1 MTSVKPQKI
10 SILEVEDLRLV
21 DKDGSMLARLSRNEL
36 GAFGLSIGESATGMP
51 MISLSIAPT
60 GEPVV
65 EIRDRQGHRRAGL
78 LMCHRTGVI
87 DLGLRDENEQVRARL
102 TVTAAGDGL
111 IGVYDPS
118 DAPKAVMK
126 NIHSTSNHPGIIS
139 TYNGEARP
147 LWQTP
152 SKKLDAA
159 AKTKPVPPPVS
170 QVSISFGKPATSP
183 GQPANNLVR
192 NY

>member
-118 DAPKAVMK
+118 DAPKAVLK
-126 NIHSTSNHPGIIS
+126 NIHSSSNHPGIIS
-139 TYNGEARP
+139 TYAGEARP

-152 SKKLDAA
+152 SKKADAA
-159 AKTKPVPPPVS
+159 AKAKPVPPPVS
-170 QVSISFGKPATSP
+170 QVSISFGKPAATP
-183 GQPANNLVR
+183 AQPSSNLVG
-192 NY
+192 NF

>member
-10 SILEVEDLRLV
+10 SVLEVEDLRLV
-21 DKDGSMLARLSRNEL
+21 DKDGSVLARLSRNEV
-36 GAFGLSIGESATGMP
+36 GAFGLSIGESASGLP
-51 MISLSIAPT
+51 MISLTIAPT
-60 GEPVV
+60 GEPVL

-118 DAPKAVMK
+118 DAPKAVMR
-126 NIHSTSNHPGIIS
+126 NFHSQHNQPGVVS
-139 TYNGEARP
+139 TYGGEARP

-152 SKKLDAA
+152 VKKGDVSNK
-159 AKTKPVPPPVS
+159 AKTPTPVS
-170 QVSISFGKPATSP
+170 GVQISFGKPSNP
-183 GQPANNLVR
+183 QVQPPVNVVQNV
-192 NY
+192 